1 YMVMEYVEGD
11 TLQTTYEKNYREGR
25 RLTETEAFDIM
36 LQMME
41 GVSVAHG
48 QGIVHRDLKPDNV
61 ILSRDDKGQTLV
73 KILDFGIAKLKASGE
88 MDRGL
93 TRPGVVMG
101 TPEYMAPEQAFS
113 ADRVDVR
120 ADVFS
125 MGVMFFEM
133 LAGRRPVGGDNAHA
147 IAAQYLEGRVARLD
161 ELAPHLAGPLCDAVH
176 QAMSAEPEQRF
187 LSVAAFRTAIADHAP
202 SDLEASLSDTAEG
215 SDGALAAAAAG
226 ITAGD
231 EKGRGPRGPGD
242 EHDDDAAA
250 APATAGMGVAEAPP
264 LAVDPHA
271 GGLDDTAAALSG
283 DDGEPPAVNPT
294 GTVAMDHLVP
304 APAAHPGTDPMGTPG
319 EDQVTPPAGGT
330 VVGEGFVPPPF
341 EPSGAPSPFEG
352 PAGGLGAV
360 PATSSL
366 GVTPP
371 PAVAAAAPPP
381 GGAARRAK
389 RGGGGTSMFSIFL
402 IAGGVAAAVVGGIY
416 IAQEAGGGTSDDDRG
431 AARTSRSRDDDATT
445 RDPDP
450 KPEETPETEPAD
462 PEPVTDP
469 DVVPP
474 PPPPPPAPRPPPPPS
489 PKTKPT
495 PRPPPPPP
503 RPVPVIP
510 SALPKLPPIPSG
522 FPFPP
527 GAVPPIFPAPPNPA
541 PRVAP
546 RTPNAPKAPAP
557 TAPAPKPTPEREPK
571 PTPEPKPGSPSVA
584 PPAPAPASPRRP
596 RLPRIRR
603 GS

>member
-1 YMVMEYVEGD
+1 MEPQVGQLINNKYRLVRLIGDGGMGSVYEARHELLGTTVALKFLHAMLSRRKGLVERFLQEAQVSARIRSVHVANVSDVDRTPEGLAYMVMEYVEGD

-41 GVSVAHG
+41 GVSAAHG

-371 PAVAAAAPPP
+371 PGGGPGAPPP
-381 GGAARRAK
+381 RGGAPPGPP
-389 RGGGGTSMFSIFL
+389 RGGGPPRREEKIRP
-402 IAGGVAAAVVGGIY
+402 
-416 IAQEAGGGTSDDDRG
+416 GGGG
-431 AARTSRSRDDDATT
+431 A
-445 RDPDP
+445 P
-450 KPEETPETEPAD
+450 
-462 PEPVTDP
+462 
-469 DVVPP
+469 
-474 PPPPPPAPRPPPPPS
+474 
-489 PKTKPT
+489 
-495 PRPPPPPP
+495 
-503 RPVPVIP
+503 
-510 SALPKLPPIPSG
+510 
-522 FPFPP
+522 
-527 GAVPPIFPAPPNPA
+527 
-541 PRVAP
+541 
-546 RTPNAPKAPAP
+546 
-557 TAPAPKPTPEREPK
+557 
-571 PTPEPKPGSPSVA
+571 
-584 PPAPAPASPRRP
+584 
-596 RLPRIRR
+596 
-603 GS
+603 